1 MTKQHWPGAA
11 LLAPV
16 PPVLVSCGTVDNP
29 LCLTVAWTGILNT
42 RPPRTYISVRPER
55 HSYPVIKQSGEFVL
69 NLPPASLARQVDFC
83 GCRSGAKVDKFA
95 HCPFTA
101 EPTVHLAAPSIAQC
115 PVSIE
120 CQVFQVVKLGSHD
133 LFMADILGVSVDE
146 KLLDPAGR
154 LQLEKADLLAYAH
167 GEYFA
172 LGPKVGSFGFSVRK
186 KQKHTV
192 AKTATQKN
200 TGSKYR

>member
-1 MTKQHWPGAA
+1 M
-11 LLAPV
+11 
-16 PPVLVSCGTVDNP
+16 
-29 LCLTVAWTGILNT
+29 
-42 RPPRTYISVRPER
+42 
-55 HSYPVIKQSGEFVL
+55 
-69 NLPPASLARQVDFC
+69 
-83 GCRSGAKVDKFA
+83 
-95 HCPFTA
+95 
-101 EPTVHLAAPSIAQC
+101 
-115 PVSIE
+115 
-120 CQVFQVVKLGSHD
+120 FQVVKLGSHD

-192 AKTATQKN
+192 AKTAAQKN